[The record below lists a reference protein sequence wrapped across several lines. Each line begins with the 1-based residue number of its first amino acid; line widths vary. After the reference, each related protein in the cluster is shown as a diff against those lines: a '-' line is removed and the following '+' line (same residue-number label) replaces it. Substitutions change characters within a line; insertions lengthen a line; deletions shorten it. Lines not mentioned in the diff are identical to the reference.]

1 MNKVNGKLSD
11 RQKRQAGFLADWEV
25 GFSSNMGR
33 DHVLS
38 VEAKDLRLVLNDLEN
53 PRPRIEHHASRK
65 DQTYFEEELYTTT
78 NCTWVWP
85 IHVAVSEV
93 EPVQETPNTIYSGFT
108 GIIDSPFPSG
118 FSQSGVGGFREGD
131 SLIEDNPIRSN
142 TGYGSM
148 TAFTRSV
155 DLAAKM
161 NHKSESRAVAETQQ
175 SRLKTGQQK
184 LLPHCRFETFSFL
197 CIHRLYGALANIPLS
212 RGVRLRLDGRS
223 WRQNKTNLPLDMD
236 TRFICKYSPSKPSAT
251 GAPEGYGRRWT
262 ASLDFEGQELDLF
275 GDFVQQHGHFWT
287 SIRPTLDRHLH
298 QLANEIEAFFL
309 RMNGDL
315 TNPRHYKDWARIA
328 VIAFDSRAV
337 KWKENMEQVNS
348 SLSRKQVDSHFLPEV
363 SFGFAPDKGKLY
375 TIHIEIVD
383 LQSHWDSPGPRIQ
396 VEGTIDLTPAQ
407 DLASSQWICTWPIK
421 IGAISEGRA
430 RPKDDQISYQTGSKS
445 ATTASNISLQNT
457 QSIQTA
463 NDRGKDLAGH
473 HIIDLSGTETSAM
486 TKESLQGSAPQIF
499 DCAETPYS
507 WLTELFRTEFRL
519 ISSNW
524 GSSSM
529 ISTDQK
535 DLMPPKELIMAT
547 IPSNYIPNETKCD
560 CPFAASMVK
569 LDRQEMAKREAGT
582 LSKQLPVYLLYNHL
596 FETLLNS
603 RSSPPDPLPA
613 LGRET

>member
-1 MNKVNGKLSD
+1 MNKVNGKLAD

-53 PRPRIEHHASRK
+53 PRPRIEASRK

-93 EPVQETPNTIYSGFT
+93 EPVQESPNTIYSGFT

-118 FSQSGVGGFREGD
+118 TSQSGVGGFREGD

-142 TGYGSM
+142 TGYGSI

-184 LLPHCRFETFSFL
+184 LLPHCRFKTFSFL

-236 TRFICKYSPSKPSAT
+236 TRSICKYSPSKPSAT
-251 GAPEGYGRRWT
+251 DAPEGYGRRWT
-262 ASLDFEGQELDLF
+262 ASLDLEGQELDLF

-287 SIRPTLDRHLH
+287 SIRPTLDSHLH
-298 QLANEIEAFFL
+298 HLAVEIKAFFV
-309 RMNGDL
+309 RVSGNL
-315 TNPRHYKDWARIA
+315 TEPRPYKDWARH
-328 VIAFDSRAV
+328 VDIAFDSQAV
-337 KWKENMEQVNS
+337 KWKENLKQVNA
-348 SLSRKQVDSHFLPEV
+348 SLTKKQVDPHFLPEV
-363 SFGFAPDKGKLY
+363 SFGLAPDKGTSY
-375 TIHIEIVD
+375 TIHIETVD
-383 LQSHWDSPGPRIQ
+383 LKSHWDSPGPRIQ

-407 DLASSQWICTWPIK
+407 DLSSSQFICTWPIR
-421 IGAISEGRA
+421 IGAISEDRVW
-430 RPKDDQISYQTGSKS
+430 PKDDQISYQTGSKS
-445 ATTASNISLQNT
+445 ATTASDIILQDTMSFSTGEQGSNKNPPT
-457 QSIQTA
+457 C
-463 NDRGKDLAGH
+463 
-473 HIIDLSGTETSAM
+473 HIIDFSMTQNVAM
-486 TKESLQGSAPQIF
+486 TEESLRGSAPQIF
-499 DCAETPYS
+499 DCEKIHSS
-507 WLTELFRTEFRL
+507 WFTGSFRTEFRL

-524 GSSSM
+524 GAN
-529 ISTDQK
+529 STMLIKQT
-535 DLMPPKELIMAT
+535 DLMPPDELIMAI
-547 IPSNYIPNETKCD
+547 IPINQIPNET
-560 CPFAASMVK
+560 
-569 LDRQEMAKREAGT
+569 
-582 LSKQLPVYLLYNHL
+582 
-596 FETLLNS
+596 
-603 RSSPPDPLPA
+603 
-613 LGRET
+613 